1 MCEINHA
8 LVEFLKTSK
17 QIFKAHPNII
27 CARTVMVPMDQEH
40 LDFFRRAEECMNKAR
55 QQQNIDLKEE
65 LLRLAAQWTL
75 LAMARE
81 KFVCRKPLPRDL

>member
-1 MCEINHA
+1 
-8 LVEFLKTSK
+8 L
-17 QIFKAHPNII
+17 
-27 CARTVMVPMDQEH
+27 
-40 LDFFRRAEECMNKAR
+40 NKAR
-55 QQQNIDLKEE
+55 RQQNTDLKEE